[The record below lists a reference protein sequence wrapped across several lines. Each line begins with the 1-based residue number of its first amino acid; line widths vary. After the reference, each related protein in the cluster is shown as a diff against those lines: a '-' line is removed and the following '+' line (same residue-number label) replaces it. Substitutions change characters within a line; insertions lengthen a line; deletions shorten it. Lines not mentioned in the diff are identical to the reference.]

1 MSNSRLRLPPRR
13 DGYNTAH
20 DEKQRV
26 QREAEIERYD
36 SSSQVICGLNPCSD
50 HVGPDSGVEM
60 DSAPVTRKSKRTA
73 DSSDDSDLRSSQE
86 NRHDKRRRKASNRRL
101 KNHVRRDDD
110 DEMEVDGLDVKT
122 SRGAKKRDRTE
133 VESTFGPDDDMTHN
147 EDVDSALSRHRKRRQ
162 RKSGH
167 IFRGQKRGRDLDS
180 PGMDTDYG
188 NPRGKGRAFRRR
200 SATSDTDL
208 SVEGVQT
215 SKDPLCKGR
224 RIGEE
229 WEAHGVQFRV
239 GPDGQRLRKVLIKED
254 RLKFNMVSFVCL
266 RLDVSHLLPAC

>member
-1 MSNSRLRLPPRR
+1 
-13 DGYNTAH
+13 
-20 DEKQRV
+20 
-26 QREAEIERYD
+26 
-36 SSSQVICGLNPCSD
+36 
-50 HVGPDSGVEM
+50 M
-60 DSAPVTRKSKRTA
+60 DSAPITRKSKRTA
-73 DSSDDSDLRSSQE
+73 DSSDDSDLHSSQE
-86 NRHDKRRRKASNRRL
+86 NRHDKRRRKASSRRL

-110 DEMEVDGLDVKT
+110 DEMEVDGLDLKA

-133 VESTFGPDDDMTHN
+133 AESTFGADDDMTHN
-147 EDVDSALSRHRKRRQ
+147 EDVDAALSRHRKRRQ
-162 RKSGH
+162 RKSSH

-180 PGMDTDYG
+180 PGVDTDYG

-200 SATSDTDL
+200 STTSDTDL
-208 SVEGVQT
+208 SAEDVQT

-254 RLKFNMVSFVCL
+254 RLKFNMVSLVCL
-266 RLDVSHLLPAC
+266 RLNVSHLVSAC

>member
-1 MSNSRLRLPPRR
+1 M
-13 DGYNTAH
+13 
-20 DEKQRV
+20 
-26 QREAEIERYD
+26 
-36 SSSQVICGLNPCSD
+36 
-50 HVGPDSGVEM
+50 
-60 DSAPVTRKSKRTA
+60 A

-86 NRHDKRRRKASNRRL
+86 TRHDKRRRKASSRRL
-101 KNHVRRDDD
+101 RKHVRRDDV
-110 DEMEVDGLDVKT
+110 EMEVDGSDVKT
-122 SRGAKKRDRTE
+122 SHGAKKRDRAE
-133 VESTFGPDDDMTHN
+133 VESTFGAEDDMTHN
-147 EDVDSALSRHRKRRQ
+147 EDVDSVLSRQRKRRQ
-162 RKSGH
+162 RKSAH

-180 PGMDTDYG
+180 PGVDTDYG

-208 SVEGVQT
+208 SAEDVQM

-254 RLKFNMVSFVCL
+254 RLKFHMVSFIYV
-266 RLDVSHLLPAC
+266 RLTVSHLVLAY